1 MKSGLLWY
9 DNDARRALADKI
21 GRAAL
26 RYHEKYGSWPN
37 TCYVHP
43 QSVANLE
50 EADLQVREPAH
61 IRVVSATNIL
71 RHHFWLGERLKSD
84 GRPSSESSN

>member
-21 GRAAL
+21 GLAAR

-71 RHHFWLGERLKSD
+71 RHHFWLGERPKSD
-84 GRPSSESSN
+84 ERTSGGASN